1 MFGHYIDMRL
11 SGQTALN
18 CRIEKFSDALLLS
31 LTNSLIYLSI
41 MEKRYDFLVI
51 GTGLGGISFALK
63 VAAHG
68 KVALVTKTSLEET
81 NTRYA
86 QGGIAAVTSEP
97 DSYEKHVQDTL
108 IAGDGLC
115 DEHIVRLVVKEAPGQ
130 IAELISWG
138 TRFDKEKDGSY
149 SLGREGGHSEYRIL
163 HHKDNTGA
171 EIQRALSDKVHAH
184 PNIDLYEN
192 HFAVDLITRHHKGKK
207 VKRQFDDI
215 ECFGAYIMNLENNK
229 VTKFLSRTTLV
240 GTGGSG
246 QLYATTT
253 NPPIATGDGIAMV
266 YRAKGIIENM
276 EFVQFHPTS
285 LYNPGETPS
294 FLITEALRGY
304 GGILRNAEG
313 KDFMKRYDERGS
325 LAPRDIVARSID
337 NEMKLSGSEHVYLD
351 CTHLEENELKDH
363 FPNITKKCA
372 SLGIDIAKDMIPV
385 VPAAHYICGGVR
397 VNEDGE
403 SWIKRL
409 FAIGEVAST
418 GLHGANRL
426 ASNSLIEAI
435 VFADRAAE
443 LAIQYAKKM
452 EFEED
457 IPEWDDSGTIHNEEM
472 ILITQNKKEVQQI
485 MSNYV
490 GIVRS
495 DLRLERA
502 RTRLEIIYRETEA
515 LYKSSKI
522 IKDICELRNLINVG
536 YLVIKMAHARKESR
550 GLHYNLDHPKRKN
563 SDFP

>member
-1 MFGHYIDMRL
+1 
-11 SGQTALN
+11 
-18 CRIEKFSDALLLS
+18 
-31 LTNSLIYLSI
+31 

-51 GTGLGGISFALK
+51 GTGLGGLSFALK
-63 VAAHG
+63 VAAKG
-68 KVALVTKTSLEET
+68 RVALITKSTLEET

-86 QGGIAAVTSEP
+86 QGGIAAVTYKP

-115 DEHIVRLVVKEAPGQ
+115 DEQVARMVVKEAPRQ
-130 IAELISWG
+130 IEELISWG
-138 TRFDKEKDGSY
+138 TRFDKESDGTY
-149 SLGREGGHSEYRIL
+149 SLSREGGHSENRIL

-171 EIQRALSDKVHAH
+171 EIQRALSEKVRRD

-192 HFAVDLITRHHKGKK
+192 HFAVDLITRHHKGQK
-207 VKRQFDDI
+207 VKRKFDDI
-215 ECFGAYIMNLENNK
+215 ECFGAYIMNLENNCVIK
-229 VTKFLSRTTLV
+229 ILSKATLV

-266 YRAKGIIENM
+266 YRAKGIIDNM

-304 GGILRNAEG
+304 GGILRNVKGE
-313 KDFMKRYDERGS
+313 DFMNNYDERGS

-337 NEMKLSGSEHVYLD
+337 NEMKMSGSEHVYLD
-351 CTHLEENELKDH
+351 CTHLEGDSLKES

-372 SLGIDIAKDMIPV
+372 SLGIDIAEDMIPV
-385 VPAAHYICGGVR
+385 VPAAHYICGGIR
-397 VNEDGE
+397 VDGHGE

-409 FAIGEVAST
+409 YAVGEAASS

-426 ASNSLIEAI
+426 ASNSLIEAV
-435 VFADRAAE
+435 VFADRAAQS
-443 LAIQYAKKM
+443 AAGYAEIKA
-452 EFEED
+452 FEEE
-457 IPEWDDSGTIHNEEM
+457 IPDWDDSGTIHNEEM
-472 ILITQNKKEVQQI
+472 VLITQNKKEVQQI

-515 LYKSSKI
+515 LYKSSKPM
-522 IKDICELRNLINVG
+522 KEICELRNLINVG
-536 YLVIKMAHARKESR
+536 YLVIKMAHNRKESR
-550 GLHYNLDHPKRKN
+550 GLHFSLDHPRQK
-563 SDFP
+563 DL